1 MMRTSLLVL
10 LAGMALG
17 AGCSDDREAPS
28 SVRISPTVSRVTGL
42 YFDKDDRIGLT
53 ISRTSGDYVTNRLM
67 TYDGSV
73 FTASGLKWYEST
85 QETSTLTAYYP
96 YSEAGV
102 PSAFS
107 VEADQRQGCT
117 PSDLLGAVAREV
129 RPGSAPVAMVFY
141 HLMSQALRGRGEQRF
156 LAGRRSED
164 RRFGRRG
171 RRGPRRAF
179 GEGES
184 GCGGGADR
192 GFRGG
197 ARFPLPGRARAAAD
211 DAGCRGGVA
220 GRFGVPQIR
229 FRRPARRRQVLRPV
243 GRHLRRRHS
252 ADRGEYQRRCGRLG
266 GRRRGSSGP
275 MAETTV
281 QTEWITR
288 GNTTGRWRST
298 EKSGWRRTCGTS
310 RRGPSSE
317 QEFGILRAVL
327 R

>member
-42 YFDKDDRIGLT
+42 YFDKEDRIGLT

-107 VEADQRQGCT
+107 VEARPAAG
-117 PSDLLGAVAREV
+117 LHAV
-129 RPGSAPVAMVFY
+129 GSAGSCRTGGQAGQRTRRDGFLSPHVA
-141 HLMSQALRGRGEQRF
+141 ALRGRGEQRF

-197 ARFPLPGRARAAAD
+197 ADSRYRA
-211 DAGCRGGVA
+211 VL
-220 GRFGVPQIR
+220 VPQQTTLDVEVELQDGSVCR
-229 FRRPARRRQVLRPV
+229 KSVSDAL
-243 GRHLRRRHS
+243 L
-252 ADRGEYQRRCGRLG
+252 EG
-266 GRRRGSSGP
+266 GRCYDLSVVISGGGTPQIEVSISGDVVDWVDGGELVGSDGGNDG
-275 MAETTV
+275 ADGVDHE
-281 QTEWITR
+281 

-310 RRGPSSE
+310 RREPSSE